1 MTSSEQQNA
10 EIESL
15 LTMFIKRWE
24 DVPQV
29 RVVFILEDIKG
40 ILAKIKNK
48 PATTTQLEDVQ
59 QLYTQ
64 KH

>member
-24 DVPQV
+24 DVPQA
-29 RVVFILEDIKG
+29 RMVFILEDIKG
-40 ILAKIKNK
+40 ILAKIRNK
-48 PATTTQLEDVQ
+48 PATTTQLKDVQ
-59 QLYTQ
+59 QLYTL

>member
-24 DVPQV
+24 DVPQA
-29 RVVFILEDIKG
+29 RMVFILEDIKG
-40 ILAKIKNK
+40 ILAKIRNK

-59 QLYTQ
+59 QLYTL